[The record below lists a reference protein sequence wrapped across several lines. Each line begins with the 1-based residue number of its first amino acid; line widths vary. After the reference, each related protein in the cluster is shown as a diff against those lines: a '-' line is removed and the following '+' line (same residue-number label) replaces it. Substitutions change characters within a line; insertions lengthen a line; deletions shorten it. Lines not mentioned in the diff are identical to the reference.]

1 MNKSRIFS
9 LLMLA
14 ALPLFAGEWYED
26 YEAGKSNCDA
36 GNYGTCIAKMNSAI
50 GKKPK
55 SEKSSRTYG
64 MNFTDYT
71 PYYYLGL
78 AYMQQGNVEKA
89 NKYFQTEADYGVVYK
104 TGNSG
109 SFSLMSKQAAQA
121 VLAAS
126 NTPKVDPDA
135 ERKKKEEED
144 RIRREAE
151 DKARREL
158 EERMHAQSAAASVPV
173 APSSPAGK
181 NNPPPLVIYR
191 SAPTVAPPPTVIAAV
206 PSAPA
211 AAITSK
217 GVAAAAQG
225 AVSSLLR
232 GEFSTTINTL
242 EDSTVENSYKNNA
255 GYYVLLAYAYYC
267 RSFAQ
272 PERDQEFKDKAKRNI
287 GFAAKVNHSYKP
299 DQKLFPAKFIE
310 FYTSNS

>member
-1 MNKSRIFS
+1 MNKRRIFS
-9 LLMLA
+9 LLMLF
-14 ALPLFAGEWYED
+14 ALPLVAGEWYED

-36 GNYGTCIAKMNSAI
+36 GNYGTCIAKMQAAI

-55 SEKSSRTYG
+55 SEKASRTYG

-89 NKYFQTEADYGVVYK
+89 NKYFQTEADFGVVYK

-121 VLAAS
+121 VQAAN

-144 RIRREAE
+144 RIRKEAE
-151 DKARREL
+151 EKARREL
-158 EERMHAQSAAASVPV
+158 EERMRASAAATPS
-173 APSSPAGK
+173 APATTPK

-191 SAPTVAPPPTVIAAV
+191 STPTVAPPPTQVVAAPANPAAV
-206 PSAPA
+206 P
-211 AAITSK
+211 ITSK
-217 GVAAAAQG
+217 GAAGAAQG
-225 AVSSLLR
+225 AITSLLR

-242 EDSTVENSYKNNA
+242 EDSTVESTYKNNA

-272 PERDQEFKDKAKRNI
+272 PDREQEFKDRAKRNI
-287 GFAAKVNHSYKP
+287 AFAAKANHSYKP
-299 DQKLFPAKFIE
+299 DGKLFPAKFIE